1 MTPEFPR
8 PERVD
13 TIGPREREIA
23 VEANGDERERLAR
36 RFGLLSLDRL
46 EAAFR
51 VRREQAGIK
60 VSGRVL
66 ADLVQPCSAS
76 GEPVPAHIDEA
87 VDLLFV
93 ESGSAA
99 PDEVELTADA
109 LDTIEIENG
118 VVDLGEAAAETVA
131 LALDPF
137 PRAPNAAEVLRN
149 AGVLSEEEAGP
160 ISGLAAALKDK
171 LGGR

>member
-1 MTPEFPR
+1 VTPEFPR

-23 VEANGDERERLAR
+23 VEANADERERLAR

-60 VSGRVL
+60 VSG
-66 ADLVQPCSAS
+66 QPCSAS

-93 ESGSAA
+93 DPGSAA
-99 PDEVELTADA
+99 TDEVELTADA
-109 LDTIEIENG
+109 LDTIEIQNG

-160 ISGLAAALKDK
+160 MSGLAAALKDK